1 MFFSIPFVILSME
14 DEDNRL
20 FMTNLFLKYE
30 RLMMSEIR
38 KIVKDQ
44 CDPED
49 VLQISLVK
57 LIEKVTLL
65 RSLDE
70 RPRVNY
76 IITTVKHTAISEV
89 QKLRPGRF
97 SSMDDEEWL
106 EGHHLHVEG
115 SVEESVF
122 RRDNVSRME
131 AVWPLLDSKSQ
142 FLLRARYFLG
152 MTTEEIARELNIKP
166 DSVRMEMS
174 RARKRVRDLLAEHF
188 GMVNLWS

>member
-1 MFFSIPFVILSME
+1 MLPLIPFVILSIE
-14 DEDNRL
+14 DEEDRL
-20 FMTNLFLKYE
+20 FMTELFLKYE

-49 VLQISLVK
+49 VLQTSLVK
-57 LIEKVTLL
+57 LIEKVKLL
-65 RSLDE
+65 RSMDE

-76 IITTVKHTAISEV
+76 LITTVKHTSISEV

-97 SSMDDEEWL
+97 SSIDDEDWL
-106 EGHHLHVEG
+106 EGHQLHTED

-131 AVWPLLDSKSQ
+131 AIWPLLDGKTQ
-142 FLLRARYFLG
+142 YLLRARYFLG
-152 MTTEEIARELNIKP
+152 MSPEEISKELNIKP

-174 RARKRVRDLLAEHF
+174 RARKKVRDLLAEHF
-188 GMVNLWS
+188 GMVSLWS